1 MNIIYKY
8 VNGQINLILHQ
19 YHSHIIVHIQKLIP
33 YTATYEGKPRGV
45 RRSHDP
51 LKVQNDLCFNS
62 LYLMIPFK

>member
-8 VNGQINLILHQ
+8 VNGKINLILHQ
-19 YHSHIIVHIQKLIP
+19 HHSHIIVHIQKLIP

-51 LKVQNDLCFNS
+51 PKVQND
-62 LYLMIPFK
+62 P